1 MRGLRHRRPLIDFAA
16 VACVAVLAG
25 CGGGSASPAHWS
37 YEGEEG
43 PEHWGELDPSY
54 ALCADGSAQTPVDI
68 VSPSTA
74 ELADPELAYEAGTAE
89 VENTGHT
96 IQANAAPGSALR
108 LGGDEYPLAQMHFH
122 APSEHTVDGVHS
134 PVEAHFVHKTED
146 DRIAVVGVL
155 LTTGESPNEA
165 WQPFIDALTVEEGGE
180 NAEAGVDWRAML
192 PADASTIRYRGSLT
206 TPPCT
211 EDVRWLLLQQPVALS
226 AEQIDAFETA
236 YSGNNRPVQPLNDRP
251 VQADAADR

>member
-1 MRGLRHRRPLIDFAA
+1 MRDLRKRRLVIDFAIA
-16 VACVAVLAG
+16 AACAAVLAG
-25 CGGGSASPAHWS
+25 CGGESASPAHWS
-37 YEGEEG
+37 YEGENG

-54 ALCADGSAQTPVDI
+54 ALCADGSAQTPIDVT
-68 VSPSTA
+68 SPSPTA
-74 ELADPELAYEAGTAE
+74 LADPELAYEEGTAD

-108 LGGDEYPLAQMHFH
+108 VGGEEYPLAQVHFH
-122 APSEHTVDGVHS
+122 APSEHTIDGVHS
-134 PVEAHFVHKTED
+134 PIEAHFVHKTED
-146 DRIAVVGVL
+146 DRLAVVGVL
-155 LTTGESPNEA
+155 LDTGESPNDA
-165 WQPFIDALTVEEGGE
+165 WQPFVGALTVEVDQS
-180 NAEAGVDWRAML
+180 AEAELDWRTML

-211 EDVRWLLLQQPVALS
+211 EGVRWLLLQQPVALS
-226 AEQIDAFETA
+226 AEQIAAFETA